1 MKRTLKWCLCLML
14 IFSVCLAGINV
25 SAQSFKSFSRNQQA
39 DSTNANVLARECYTA
54 VKLIRASDYGLE
66 EEFSE
71 MSDIFC
77 DENGFVYVL
86 CSGNSQIIVLNSDL
100 TLNRCISVKDDKGEV
115 IKFEK
120 AQGIYVKGEK
130 IYLCDT
136 QNARILITDL
146 NGVLSSVMELPD
158 SEIIP
163 DDFVYQPTRLTID
176 SDGYTYILS
185 MGCYYGALVYLPD
198 GTFGGFYGANNV
210 QATALD
216 TLSYIW
222 DLLTGNDEKKS
233 ASQKTLPYAFVDFCF
248 DNGGYMLTC
257 TGATSGSNAGQINK
271 MSPGGS
277 NILYKSNADGSFSK
291 SSGVNFLESSV
302 IKRNNAVRMQNI
314 VSIDVDSENYIYALD
329 NTYGLIYVYDSQCNL
344 INAFGG
350 GVGAGERLGNFSSA
364 TAMAI
369 SGNKL
374 LVTDSE
380 AEAITVF
387 EETSYGALL
396 KKAQAMYLAGDYEEA
411 EEYWEKV
418 LSLDSNNQLA
428 YKGLAIASY
437 KKGDI
442 NKTLYYAKAGLDYN
456 MYDLAFQARLKQ
468 TIAANFMWLFPLL
481 LILIVGIIV
490 GLIYKSKKQIV
501 LIKNPKLVNLTSTVI
516 HPFRTFNDIK
526 QKNMGS
532 VTAACVISVLFYLT
546 TTLRTV
552 GSSFLFTDISAGNYN
567 TLFTVAQTLGLV
579 ALWSVSNWLICSLFS
594 GKGTF
599 KEVFICT
606 NYCLIPIIFYNVLRT
621 LLSYVMP
628 LSGKGFL
635 DGLYVVILIYTAYL
649 LCVAFTTIHDYSL
662 GKLIGTA
669 VVTVLGMLLVIF
681 VIFMIV
687 ILIQQLWDFI
697 YSIFVE
703 AIYR

>member
-1 MKRTLKWCLCLML
+1 MKRTLKWCFCLML

-25 SAQSFKSFSRNQQA
+25 SAQSFDSFSRNQQA
-39 DSTNANVLARECYTA
+39 DGTNENVLARECYTA
-54 VKLIRASDYGLE
+54 VKFIMASDYGLE

-77 DENGFVYVL
+77 DENGLVYVL
-86 CSGNSQIIVLNSDL
+86 CSGNSQIIVLNNDL
-100 TLNRCISVKDDKGEV
+100 TFNRKINVTDEKGEI

-120 AQGIYVKGEK
+120 AQGIYVKDGK

-146 NGVLSSVMELPD
+146 SGALSAVMNLPD

-163 DDFVYQPTRLTID
+163 ENFVYQPTRLTID
-176 SDGYTYILS
+176 SDGYTYVLS

-222 DLLTGNDEKKS
+222 DLMTGNDEKKS

-257 TGATSGSNAGQINK
+257 TGATSGSNMGQINK

-314 VSIDVDSENYIYALD
+314 VSIDVDSDNFIYALD

-364 TAMAI
+364 TAMTLI
-369 SGNKL
+369 GNKL

-380 AEAITVF
+380 TEAITVF
-387 EETSYGALL
+387 EETKYGALL
-396 KKAQAMYLAGDYEEA
+396 KKAQSMYIAGDYEEA
-411 EEYWEKV
+411 EEYWKEV
-418 LSLDSNNQLA
+418 LALDSNNQLA
-428 YKGLAIASY
+428 YKGLAISSY

-442 NKTLYYAKAGLDYN
+442 DKTLYYAEAGLDYN

-468 TIAANFMWLFPLL
+468 RIADNFMWMFPLL
-481 LILIVGIIV
+481 LFFLVGIIAAV
-490 GLIYKSKKQIV
+490 IYKSKKQIV
-501 LIKNPKLVNLTSTVI
+501 LIKNPQIVNLMSTVM
-516 HPFRTFNDIK
+516 HPFTTFNNIK
-526 QKNMGS
+526 QKNLGS
-532 VTAACVISVLFYLT
+532 VTAACIISVLFYLT
-546 TTLRTV
+546 TTLSSV

-579 ALWSVSNWLICSLFS
+579 VLWSISNWLICSLFS

-621 LLSYVMP
+621 VLSYVMP

-635 DGLYVVILIYTAYL
+635 DGLYVVILLYTAYL
-649 LCVAFTTIHDYSL
+649 ICVAFTTIHDYSL
-662 GKLIGTA
+662 GKLIGTT
-669 VVTVLGMLLVIF
+669 VVTILGMLLVIF
-681 VIFMIV
+681 VIFMVV
-687 ILIQQLWDFI
+687 ILIQQLGEFI